1 MTLENFATGD
11 FSIVIEKMSRDH
23 SPCCRP
29 GLPAYFTGPENATF
43 TLVGAPAKAQ
53 SLQLWRTH
61 WSFGAP
67 GDETSEFI
75 NVGAIPVVAGKVT
88 IALEV
93 DSIYTLT
100 TLTTGNKGT
109 FPAPPPPA
117 VFPAVHVDNFDACK
131 TSAEPPYC
139 ACILWCMGCLT

>member
-1 MTLENFATGD
+1 MA
-11 FSIVIEKMSRDH
+11 
-23 SPCCRP
+23 
-29 GLPAYFTGPENATF
+29 ATF

-53 SLQLWRTH
+53 SLQVWRTH

-75 NVGAIPVVAGKVT
+75 NVGTIPVVDGTVS
-88 IALEV
+88 LELDV

-100 TLTTGNKGT
+100 TLTTGNKGS
-109 FPAPPPPA
+109 FPAPPPAA
-117 VFPAVHVDNFDACK
+117 VFPPAHVDDFDACK

-139 ACILWCMGCLT
+139 ELLLVV